1 MALLHIVLP
10 FSVFCPAKSF
20 LLMREGPRSAASKP
34 GFVKNRKKILKFNIG
49 SVNIRIRA
57 VNGPYRVRTGPY
69 RVRIGPYRVG
79 IGSA

>member
-1 MALLHIVLP
+1 
-10 FSVFCPAKSF
+10 
-20 LLMREGPRSAASKP
+20 MREGPRSAASKP
-34 GFVKNRKKILKFNIG
+34 GLVKNRKKNLEFNIG
-49 SVNIRIRA
+49 SVKIRIRA